1 MLFTSLSCIIYCMRG
16 YGFIDLLMCV
26 LIMSPYQVSLCF
38 LLANH
43 FSAALNFILILIPFT
58 SSPFM
63 LKTISESL
71 AKSII
76 IHINVDFCLSSPIQP
91 HKLLS
96 EYQLMHHLTT
106 PSISDRIRN

>member
-1 MLFTSLSCIIYCMRG
+1 MCG
-16 YGFIDLLMCV
+16 YGFIDLSMCI

-38 LLANH
+38 LLVNH

-58 SSPFM
+58 SSPFI
-63 LKTISESL
+63 LQTSSESL

-76 IHINVDFCLSSPIQP
+76 IHIDVDFCLSSAFQP

-96 EYQLMHHLTT
+96 EYQLEFPCLGQIQLD
-106 PSISDRIRN
+106 SL